1 MSGNVQTAVTV
12 NVFVTLDFNH
22 VLSKLTLFIYLQE
35 YCKKTLP
42 EEVKKSIWTASLYIY
57 I

>member
-12 NVFVTLDFNH
+12 DVSVTLDFNH

-35 YCKKTLP
+35 YCKRLSQ
-42 EEVKKSIWTASLYIY
+42 KKSRNQSEQLVFNG
-57 I
+57 